1 MTSTNNDA
9 AVKHSLFEYVIR
21 LGDDRLILGHKLSEW
36 CGHAPILEEDLALS
50 NIALDLIGQAS
61 AILKYAG
68 EIEGLDRS
76 EDDLAYKRIELDY
89 KNSLLTEQPN
99 GDFAV
104 TIAKQFFFDTF
115 AYYLFKELA
124 NSSEEKLAALAAK
137 SLKEVTYHLRHS
149 SQWVIRLGDGTD
161 ESHRRMQTAIND
173 LWMFTGDLFAT
184 TDSDKILVENNIIPQ
199 IETIYEKWQLHF
211 NTTLTQAT
219 LEVPPAH
226 AYMQTGSRKG
236 IHTEHLGY
244 ILADMQ
250 YLPSK
255 YPDAKW

>member
-9 AVKHSLFEYVIR
+9 LNPAIFEFVTR

-61 AILKYAG
+61 SFLKYAG
-68 EIEGLDRS
+68 EIEGLGRS
-76 EDDLAYKRIELDY
+76 EDDLAYKRIENEFR
-89 KNSLLTEQPN
+89 NSLLSEQPN

-104 TIAKQFFFDTF
+104 SIAKQFFFDTF
-115 AYYLFKELA
+115 AYYLFSELI
-124 NSSEEKLAALAAK
+124 NSTEEKLAALAAK
-137 SLKEVTYHLRHS
+137 SLKEITYHLRHS

-161 ESHRRMQTAIND
+161 ESHQRMQTAIND
-173 LWMFTGDLFAT
+173 LWMFTGDLFAQ
-184 TDSDKILVENNIIPQ
+184 SDYDNILIENKIIPQ
-199 IETIYEKWQLHF
+199 IKTIKEKWDMHIS
-211 NTTLTQAT
+211 TTLSQAT
-219 LEVPPAH
+219 LVLPPTD
-226 AYMQTGSRKG
+226 AYMQTGSRNG
-236 IHTEHLGY
+236 IHTEYLGY